1 MGRDT
6 HSTVQDA
13 KNEADLFFW
22 AEDSMLPGL
31 CQRVQ
36 ILHKRRG
43 CAVDAS
49 DLLAG
54 LAPQE
59 VLAFRKSR
67 ISDKINS

>member
-1 MGRDT
+1 MRCVAGRDRA
-6 HSTVQDA
+6 HLAQNPPERAKRSRSTTP
-13 KNEADLFFW
+13 
-22 AEDSMLPGL
+22 SR
-31 CQRVQ
+31 QRVQ